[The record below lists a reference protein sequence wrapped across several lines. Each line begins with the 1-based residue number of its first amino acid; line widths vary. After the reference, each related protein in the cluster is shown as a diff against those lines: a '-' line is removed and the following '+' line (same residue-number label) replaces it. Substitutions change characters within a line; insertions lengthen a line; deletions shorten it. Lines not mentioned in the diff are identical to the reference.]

1 MQAKLPAGEP
11 SPRAAFYFIEFIEPV
26 GAAYVRPAAF
36 RKHSSALYG
45 RAGHTRPLQGNSYLV
60 ILVIIDEASIGQD
73 LPLGIGHS
81 AEADCKANYAAV
93 RLYGDGGQLVIG
105 IQQGLAHAGQ
115 VDVIAVGQ
123 HVGRIQE
130 GRAACPS

>member
-11 SPRAAFYFIEFIEPV
+11 SLRAAFYFIEPV
-26 GAAYVRPAAF
+26 GA
-36 RKHSSALYG
+36 
-45 RAGHTRPLQGNSYLV
+45 GHTRPCRIRQTSACGKPRAAHMRPLQGNSYLV
-60 ILVIIDEASIGQD
+60 ILVIIDEASVRQD

-105 IQQGLAHAGQ
+105 IQQGLAHTG
-115 VDVIAVGQ
+115 
-123 HVGRIQE
+123 
-130 GRAACPS
+130 